1 VRTPRIEKLN
11 ASLLAALSASPPGER
26 LAFLEQVA
34 AWARSHRDACR
45 TETLEQLGLDRL
57 LELDLARYPT
67 GSSALDPADELASLR
82 RAPAPSRDALAMRLR
97 DILWQGVTVESAATC
112 PVVPSAFGLRV
123 LVSSAGDQ
131 IVYGA
136 VRTLASDRTVSE
148 NGASVSYGQPTHWRV
163 LNFPP
168 VGGRS
173 TRPTTR
179 PGGSRR

>member
-123 LVSSAGDQ
+123 LVSSVGDQ
-131 IVYGA
+131 IVLSCDSCSWAQGPDG
-136 VRTLASDRTVSE
+136 RLWTGES
-148 NGASVSYGQPTHWRV
+148 SVVP
-163 LNFPP
+163 
-168 VGGRS
+168 
-173 TRPTTR
+173 PTTER
-179 PGGSRR
+179 FERWRRTGR